1 MIIRGQ
7 KINDRYEIIRNI
19 GEGGMAN
26 VYLALDTILD
36 RKVAVKILRG
46 DLATDEKFVRKFQR
60 EASAA
65 STLDHPNIVGI
76 YDVGE
81 DEGNYY
87 IVMEYIEGQTLKS
100 LIKRRGSLTLPEV
113 IDIMSQL
120 TSGIAHAHEKGI
132 IHRDIK
138 PQNILILDDGLVK
151 IADFG
156 IAQALNS
163 NELTQTNSVMGSVHY
178 LPPEQ
183 ANGTGS
189 TFKSDIYS
197 LGILMFELLIGKVPF
212 KGENAVEIAIKQM
225 KDPIPSVCDIKEDI
239 PQSVE
244 NIILKATAKNPK
256 NRYDSVEEMKY
267 DIKTCLDE
275 DKKNVPRIKFDYP
288 EFETDEEITTVKSRA
303 RRNEELSEPENL
315 VTEEEK
321 KEEKKNNKKL
331 TIILIILISLV
342 VIILGIIFITSKKN
356 NVKTVEIP
364 DVSSMTKEEAKEELK
379 DLGLKVKIQSDVSET
394 VEEGKVIKTSPRAGK
409 NIKKGAEII
418 VYVSGGTDGV
428 EVINYVGKDI
438 DMVEK
443 ELTAKGIK
451 VVKKEEEH
459 EKDEKDIKEKIIL
472 AQDVEV
478 GKKLSKGDKITFTIP
493 TFVVTYPDFVKEVY
507 KVEEVEK
514 FCEENG
520 CTVVKKEKE
529 SSTDKDGTI
538 IYQSREAGTKV
549 VKGASITITVSKAP
563 ENVLITKI
571 SLNQSSVSLSVSD
584 TVKLSATINPS
595 NATNQ
600 TLSWSSSNQTVATVD
615 SSGTVKALAAGS
627 TTITAEAKDGSNVK
641 ATATITVKE
650 APAPSTN
657 QTPNN
662 NTTQTNQ

>member
-113 IDIMSQL
+113 IDIMTQL

-189 TFKSDIYS
+189 TYKSDIYS

-275 DKKNVPRIKFDYP
+275 DKKMVPRIKFDYP
-288 EFETDEEITTVKSRA
+288 EFETDEEVSTLKTRT

-315 VTEEEK
+315 VTDEEI
-321 KEEKKNNKKL
+321 KEEKKSNKKL
-331 TIILIILISLV
+331 TIILIVLIALV
-342 VIILGIIFITSKKN
+342 AIIIGIIFAMSKKN

-364 DVSSMTKEEAKEELK
+364 DVSSMTKKEAKEELE
-379 DLGLKVKIQSDVSET
+379 DLGLKVKIEEDYSET
-394 VEEGKVIKTSPRAGK
+394 IEEGNVIKTSPRAGK

-418 VYVSGGTDGV
+418 VYVSGKADGI

-443 ELTAKGIK
+443 DLTDKGIK

-459 EKDEKDIKEKIIL
+459 EKDEKDVKEKIIL

-478 GKKLSKGDKITFTIP
+478 GTILKKGDTITFTIP

-507 KVEEVEK
+507 TYEEVEK

-571 SLNQSSVSLSVSD
+571 TLNQTSVSMSVSD
-584 TVKLSATINPS
+584 TIKLTATITPS

-600 TLSWSSSNQTVATVD
+600 TLSWSSSNQSVATVD
-615 SSGTVKALAAGS
+615 SSGTVKALTAGS
-627 TTITAEAKDGSNVK
+627 TTITAEAKDGSNMK
-641 ATATITVKE
+641 ATATITVT
-650 APAPSTN
+650 AATTPSTETTSTENN
-657 QTPNN
+657 Q
-662 NTTQTNQ
+662 

>member
-1 MIIRGQ
+1 MIVRGQ

-46 DLATDEKFVRKFQR
+46 DLATDEKFVKKFQR

-65 STLDHPNIVGI
+65 SILDHPNIVGI

-81 DEGNYY
+81 DDGNYY

-138 PQNILILDDGLVK
+138 PQNILILDDGLIK

-163 NELTQTNSVMGSVHY
+163 NELTETNSVMGSVHY

-183 ANGTGS
+183 ANGVGS

-197 LGILMFELLIGKVPF
+197 LGILMYELLIGKVPF

-225 KDPIPSVCDIKEDI
+225 KDPIPSVCDIKEEI

-256 NRYDSVEEMKY
+256 NRYESVEDMKY

-275 DKKNVPRIKFDYP
+275 DKKNMPKISFQYP
-288 EFETDEEITTVKSRA
+288 EFETDEEVNMSKSRV
-303 RRNEELSEPENL
+303 RRNEDKTSVENL

-321 KEEKKNNKKL
+321 QEDKKSNKKL
-331 TIILIILISLV
+331 TIILIILIALV
-342 VIILGIIFITSKKN
+342 AIIIGVLFVMSNSGKN
-356 NVKTVEIP
+356 KTVEIP
-364 DVSSMTKEEAKEELK
+364 NVSSMTEEEAREELEN
-379 DLGLKVKIQSDVSET
+379 LGLKVKIKKVSDENI
-394 VEEGKVIKTSPRAGK
+394 EEGKVIKTSPRSGK
-409 NIKKGAEII
+409 NIKSKAEII
-418 VYVSGGTDGV
+418 VYISSGLDGI

-438 DMVEK
+438 DMVES

-451 VVKKEEEH
+451 VEKKEEEH
-459 EKDEKDIKEKIIL
+459 SKDETDIKEKVIL
-472 AQDVEV
+472 KQDVEV
-478 GKKLSKGDKITFTIP
+478 GTKLSKGDKITFTIP
-493 TFVVTYPDFVKEVY
+493 VFVVTYPDFVKEVY
-507 KVEEVEK
+507 TYEEVEK
-514 FCEENG
+514 FCKENG

-529 SSTDKDGTI
+529 SSTEKAGTV
-538 IYQSREAGTKV
+538 IYQSRDAGTKV
-549 VKGASITITVSKAP
+549 VKGASITITVAKAP
-563 ENVLITKI
+563 EVTPEPTPTP
-571 SLNQSSVSLSVSD
+571 D
-584 TVKLSATINPS
+584 TNKQD
-595 NATNQ
+595 TN
-600 TLSWSSSNQTVATVD
+600 TD
-615 SSGTVKALAAGS
+615 
-627 TTITAEAKDGSNVK
+627 
-641 ATATITVKE
+641 
-650 APAPSTN
+650 TN
-657 QTPNN
+657 TNTN
-662 NTTQTNQ
+662 TNTTDNTNTTTDTTNTTPQQ

>member
-1 MIIRGQ
+1 MIVRGQ

-46 DLATDEKFVRKFQR
+46 DLATDEKFVKKFQR

-65 STLDHPNIVGI
+65 SILDHPNIVGI

-113 IDIMSQL
+113 IDIMTQL

-138 PQNILILDDGLVK
+138 PQNILILDDGLIK

-163 NELTQTNSVMGSVHY
+163 NELTETNSVMGSVHY

-183 ANGTGS
+183 ANGAGS

-197 LGILMFELLIGKVPF
+197 LGILMYELLIGKVPF

-256 NRYDSVEEMKY
+256 NRYESVEDMKY

-275 DKKNVPRIKFDYP
+275 DKMNMPKITFQYP
-288 EFETDEEITTVKSRA
+288 EFETDEEVNISKSRV
-303 RRNEELSEPENL
+303 RRNEDKTSEDKL
-315 VTEEEK
+315 ITEEEK
-321 KEEKKNNKKL
+321 QEDQKNNKKL
-331 TIILIILISLV
+331 TILLISLIAL
-342 VIILGIIFITSKKN
+342 VIIIIGVLFFVSNGNK
-356 NVKTVEIP
+356 VKSVEIP
-364 DVSSMTKEEAKEELK
+364 DVSTLSEKEAKKELK
-379 DLGLKVKIQSDVSET
+379 NLGLKVVIKRTADDNIES
-394 VEEGKVIKTSPRAGK
+394 GKVIKTSPRAGK
-409 NIKKGAEII
+409 NIKKNAKITLYI
-418 VYVSGGTDGV
+418 SSGLDGI

-438 DMVEK
+438 DMVEQ
-443 ELTAKGIK
+443 ELKTKGI
-451 VVKKEEEH
+451 VVSKTEEEH
-459 EKDEKDIKEKIIL
+459 SKDDVDIKENIIL

-478 GKKLSKGDKITFTIP
+478 GTKLSKGDKITFTIP
-493 TFVVTYPDFVKEVY
+493 KIVPTYPDFVKEVY
-507 KVEEVEK
+507 TLEEVEK
-514 FCEENG
+514 FCKENG
-520 CTVVKKEKE
+520 CTVVPKEKE
-529 SSTDKDGTI
+529 SNTDKAGTV
-538 IYQSREAGTKV
+538 IYQSRDAGTKV
-549 VKGASITITVSKAP
+549 VKGASITITVAKAP
-563 ENVLITKI
+563 ENVVITKI
-571 SLNQSSVSLSVSD
+571 ELNQNNVTLAVSN
-584 TVKLSATINPS
+584 TVKLSATITPS
-595 NATNQ
+595 TATNP
-600 TLSWSSSNQTVATVD
+600 TINWSSSNQTVATVD
-615 SSGTVKALAAGS
+615 SSGTVKGLSAG
-627 TTITAEAKDGSNVK
+627 TATITAASADGSNVK
-641 ATATITVKE
+641 ATATITVTGS
-650 APAPSTN
+650 APEQQP
-657 QTPNN
+657 Q
-662 NTTQTNQ
+662 Q

>member
-1 MIIRGQ
+1 MIVKGQ

-65 STLDHPNIVGI
+65 SILDHPNIVGI

-81 DEGNYY
+81 DNGNYY

-100 LIKRRGSLTLPEV
+100 LIKRRHSLTIPEV
-113 IDIMSQL
+113 IDIMTQL

-163 NELTQTNSVMGSVHY
+163 NELTETNSVMGSVHY

-183 ANGTGS
+183 ANGVGS

-225 KDPIPSVCDIKEDI
+225 KDPIPSVCDINEEI
-239 PQSVE
+239 PQSIE

-267 DIKTCLDE
+267 DIKTCMDE
-275 DKKNVPRIKFDYP
+275 DKKNVSKIVFNYP
-288 EFETDEEITTVKSRA
+288 EFETDEEVSVSRSRS
-303 RRNEELSEPENL
+303 RRNEDRNREDHL
-315 VTEEEK
+315 VTEDEK
-321 KEEKKNNKKL
+321 TEDKKNNKKI
-331 TIILIILISLV
+331 TIVLIVLIALVVLIIGVLFFV
-342 VIILGIIFITSKKN
+342 SKGN
-356 NVKTVEIP
+356 NVKSVEIP
-364 DVSSMTKEEAKEELK
+364 DVTTMSKTEAKDELK
-379 DLGLKVKIQSDVSET
+379 DLGLKVKVKEVYDDE
-394 VEEGKVIKTSPRAGK
+394 VEEGKIIKTSPRAGK
-409 NIKKGAEII
+409 MIKKGAEII
-418 VYVSGGTDGV
+418 IYISNGSEGY

-443 ELTAKGIK
+443 ELTDKGII
-451 VVKKEEEH
+451 VVRKDEEH
-459 EKDEKDIKEKIIL
+459 TKDDADIKENIIL

-478 GKKLSKGDKITFTIP
+478 GTKLIKGDKITFTIP
-493 TFVVTYPDFVKEVY
+493 KFVTVYPDFVKEVY
-507 KVEEVEK
+507 TYEEVEK
-514 FCEENG
+514 FCKENG

-529 SSTDKDGTI
+529 SNTDKAGSI
-538 IYQSREAGTKV
+538 LYQSRAAGTKV
-549 VKGASITITVSKAP
+549 VKGASITITVA
-563 ENVLITKI
+563 V
-571 SLNQSSVSLSVSD
+571 
-584 TVKLSATINPS
+584 
-595 NATNQ
+595 
-600 TLSWSSSNQTVATVD
+600 
-615 SSGTVKALAAGS
+615 
-627 TTITAEAKDGSNVK
+627 
-641 ATATITVKE
+641 
-650 APAPSTN
+650 APAPTPEPTPQPTPQPN
-657 QTPNN
+657 QDTTT
-662 NTTQTNQ
+662 NTTTTQ

>member
-1 MIIRGQ
+1 MVVRGQ

-46 DLATDEKFVRKFQR
+46 DLANDEKFVRKFQR

-81 DEGNYY
+81 DQGNYY

-113 IDIMSQL
+113 IDIMTQL

-163 NELTQTNSVMGSVHY
+163 NELTETNSVMGSVHY

-183 ANGTGS
+183 ANGVGS

-197 LGILMFELLIGKVPF
+197 LGILMYELLIGKVPF

-225 KDPIPSVCDIKEDI
+225 KDPIPSVCDIKDDI

-256 NRYDSVEEMKY
+256 NRYETVEEMKY

-275 DKKNVPRIKFDYP
+275 DKKNIAKVTFSYP
-288 EFETDEEITTVKSRA
+288 EFETDEEVTTSKSRA
-303 RRNEELSEPENL
+303 RRNEDLASPENL
-315 VTEEEK
+315 ETEEEK
-321 KEEKKNNKKL
+321 KKAKKENKKL
-331 TIILIILISLV
+331 TIILTTLISLV
-342 VIILGIIFITSKKN
+342 VVILGVIFALSKKN
-356 NVKTVEIP
+356 NPKTVEIP
-364 DVSSMTKEEAKEELK
+364 DVSNMSEEAATKKLEK
-379 DLGLKVKIQSDVSET
+379 LGLNVKVEITYNDE
-394 VEEGKVIKTSPRAGK
+394 VEKGIVIKTSPRAGK
-409 NIKKGAEII
+409 SIKKHADITIFISDGSEGFEIL
-418 VYVSGGTDGV
+418 
-428 EVINYVGKDI
+428 NYVGKDI
-438 DMVEK
+438 DIVEK
-443 ELTAKGIK
+443 DLTEKGII
-451 VVKKEEEH
+451 VNRKEEEH
-459 EKDEKDIKEKIIL
+459 TKDETDVKENIIL
-472 AQDVEV
+472 EQDIEEGTKMV
-478 GKKLSKGDKITFTIP
+478 KGDKITFTVPKMVIA
-493 TFVVTYPDFVKEVY
+493 YPDFVKEAY
-507 KVEEVEK
+507 TYEEVEK
-514 FCEENG
+514 FCKENG
-520 CTVVKKEKE
+520 CTAVKREKE
-529 SSTDKDGTI
+529 SGTDKEGTV

-549 VKGASITITVSKAP
+549 VKGASITVTIATAPTVISEP
-563 ENVLITKI
+563 EDTTKT
-571 SLNQSSVSLSVSD
+571 D
-584 TVKLSATINPS
+584 T
-595 NATNQ
+595 TNQ
-600 TLSWSSSNQTVATVD
+600 TSGGNTSTDSKAAT
-615 SSGTVKALAAGS
+615 GPTGP
-627 TTITAEAKDGSNVK
+627 TG
-641 ATATITVKE
+641 
-650 APAPSTN
+650 P
-657 QTPNN
+657 
-662 NTTQTNQ
+662 TTQTTTDTQTQANQ

>member
-65 STLDHPNIVGI
+65 STLDHPNVVGI

-81 DEGNYY
+81 DQGNYY

-113 IDIMSQL
+113 IDIMTQL

-189 TFKSDIYS
+189 TYKSDIYS

-288 EFETDEEITTVKSRA
+288 EFETDEEVTTVKSRA
-303 RRNEELSEPENL
+303 RRNEDLAEPNNL
-315 VTEEEK
+315 VTDEEI
-321 KEEKKNNKKL
+321 KEEKKNNKKI
-331 TIILIILISLV
+331 TIVLSVLIGLVVLIILV
-342 VIILGIIFITSKKN
+342 IFIMSKKG
-356 NVKTVEIP
+356 NVKKIEIP
-364 DVSSMTKEEAKEELK
+364 DVSTMTKEEAKDELK
-379 DLGLKVKIQSDVSET
+379 DLGFKVKIKEDVSET

-409 NIKKGAEII
+409 SLPKGTEII
-418 VYVSGGTDGV
+418 VYVSGGVDGV
-428 EVINYVGKDI
+428 EVIDYVGKDI

-443 ELTAKGIK
+443 ELTSKGIK
-451 VVKKEEEH
+451 VIKKEEEH
-459 EKDEKDIKEKIIL
+459 DKEDKNVKEKVIL

-478 GKKLSKGDKITFTIP
+478 GKKLAKGDTITLTIP
-493 TFVVTYPDFVKEVY
+493 VFVVTYPDFVKEVY
-507 KVEEVEK
+507 TVEEAEK

-520 CTVVKKEKE
+520 CTLVKKEKE
-529 SSTDKDGTI
+529 SSTDKAGSI
-538 IYQSREAGTKV
+538 IYQSRTAGTKV
-549 VKGASITITVSKAP
+549 VKGVSITITVAKAP
-563 ENVLITKI
+563 ENVAVTEI
-571 SLNQSSVSLSVSD
+571 SLDKTSVTLSVGEKY
-584 TVKLSATINPS
+584 TLTPNFKPLNAS
-595 NATNQ
+595 NKSVT
-600 TLSWSSSNQTVATVD
+600 WSTSSNNGVIKVE
-615 SSGTVKALAAGS
+615 SGTVTALTPGNAVV
-627 TTITAEAKDGSNVK
+627 TATSVEGGKTAS
-641 ATATITVKE
+641 ATITVT
-650 APAPSTN
+650 APTTN
-657 QTPNN
+657 TA
-662 NTTQTNQ
+662 TTNP